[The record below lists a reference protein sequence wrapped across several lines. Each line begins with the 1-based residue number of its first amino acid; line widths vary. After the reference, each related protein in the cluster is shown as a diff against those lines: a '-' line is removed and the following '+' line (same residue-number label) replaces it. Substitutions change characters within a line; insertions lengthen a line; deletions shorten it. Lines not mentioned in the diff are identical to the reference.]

1 MSTSMSMSSLD
12 VELDIWT
19 ISQGGR
25 QVGFGN
31 TEMEVENIWARNL
44 QTFSRNLKTQGI
56 VIILEF
62 NHQNRVN

>member
-19 ISQGGR
+19 ISQGGG

-44 QTFSRNLKTQGI
+44 QTFS
-56 VIILEF
+56 
-62 NHQNRVN
+62 